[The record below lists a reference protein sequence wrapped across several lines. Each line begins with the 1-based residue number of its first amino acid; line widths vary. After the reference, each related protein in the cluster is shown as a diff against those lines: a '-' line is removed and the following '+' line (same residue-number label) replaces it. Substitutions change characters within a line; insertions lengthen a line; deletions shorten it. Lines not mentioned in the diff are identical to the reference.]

1 MINRFHF
8 FLKSPRGFV
17 LILFHISLF
26 VLSALPGFSIDAYE
40 EEHASHSEILSSV
53 ANPYEIL
60 GYQSSKLSNERTECY
75 PKFQVH
81 SSLPSDSE
89 IHFWKEGNRREE
101 PFSSFSINL
110 LYTHTTS
117 SFL

>member
-1 MINRFHF
+1 M
-8 FLKSPRGFV
+8 LKSPLGCV
-17 LILFHISLF
+17 LILVYISLF
-26 VLSALPGFSIDAYE
+26 VLSVLPGFSIGAYE
-40 EEHASHSEILSSV
+40 EEHASHSETLSAV

-60 GYQSSKLSNERTECY
+60 GYQPSKPSNESTEYY

-81 SSLPSDSE
+81 STLPTDSE
-89 IHFWKEGNRREE
+89 IHFWKKGIRRDE
-101 PFSSFSINL
+101 PFSPFTSYL